1 MRSEELYYPPLR
13 WYEAEINVSS
23 TMDQSVISNKELEQF
38 FQEVQEDDF
47 LLGKTSEALPDYW
60 EEEE

>member
-13 WYEAEINVSS
+13 WYEPEINVA
-23 TMDQSVISNKELEQF
+23 TMDEPVISNKELEEL

-47 LLGKTSEALPDYW
+47 LLGKTPEALPDYW

>member
-1 MRSEELYYPPLR
+1 MKEEQLYLPLK
-13 WYEAEINVSS
+13 WDDSGINFL
-23 TMDQSVISNKELEQF
+23 TLDEQSGPSRELEQL

-47 LLGKTSEALPDYW
+47 LLGKTPEALPDSW